1 MPTGEKIKSFK
12 ERFSQLVEESEKT
25 ITEIAKELHVSGQTV
40 SAWKLGVRSPKE
52 PTIISIA
59 NYFKV
64 NVKWLMGFDVPRD
77 AYEEYYFEWKKAQ
90 DKEEIRIVSGMME
103 KMTKEQQEQVVNVL
117 RAMFANNPELLK

>member
-1 MPTGEKIKSFK
+1 MPTGEKIKSFRD
-12 ERFSQLVEESEKT
+12 RFSQLVEESGKT

-59 NYFKV
+59 NYFNV

-77 AYEEYYFEWKKAQ
+77 AYEEYYFEWKQAQ
-90 DKEEIRIVSGMME
+90 DKKEIRIVSGMME
-103 KMTKEQQEQVVNVL
+103 KMTQEQQEQVVNVI
-117 RAMFANNPELLK
+117 RAMFANHPELLK